1 MHYIAN
7 VLARKA
13 KGIELRYSILLL
25 WDLVHGMAGS
35 KEWASE
41 VLNAFYKLMGIPT
54 RDYSGTYLCVKGRWG
69 WISPLA
75 SGSSLI
81 SSYMG
86 VLVKC
91 CCEREKQFCFC
102 FSF

>member
-41 VLNAFYKLMGIPT
+41 VLNAFYKLNGHPYKRLFRDLLMREGEMGVDFSTGI
-54 RDYSGTYLCVKGRWG
+54 RFIFNIFIY
-69 WISPLA
+69 
-75 SGSSLI
+75 GSS
-81 SSYMG
+81 S
-86 VLVKC
+86 
-91 CCEREKQFCFC
+91 
-102 FSF
+102 